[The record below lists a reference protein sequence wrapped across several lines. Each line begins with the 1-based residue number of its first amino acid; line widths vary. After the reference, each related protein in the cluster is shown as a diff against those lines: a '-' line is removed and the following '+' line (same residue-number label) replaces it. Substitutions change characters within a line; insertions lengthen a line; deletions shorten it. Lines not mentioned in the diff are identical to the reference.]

1 MLTGLAVL
9 ILLVTIAVLVLTVLP
24 KFKIVQKLI
33 DNINALTR
41 ENLTGIRV
49 VRAFNAEKYQEDKFE
64 VGNHK
69 LTSTQLFNQKNDEY
83 HVTDYVLN
91 HELTDP
97 WNLLLRCKLISD
109 AGMASKLNLF
119 SDMVVFSSYA
129 MQVIMSFLMLAMIFH
144 HVSTC

>member
-97 WNLLLRCKLISD
+97 WNLLLRCKRLV
-109 AGMASKLNLF
+109 MLVWLLN
-119 SDMVVFSSYA
+119 
-129 MQVIMSFLMLAMIFH
+129 
-144 HVSTC
+144 